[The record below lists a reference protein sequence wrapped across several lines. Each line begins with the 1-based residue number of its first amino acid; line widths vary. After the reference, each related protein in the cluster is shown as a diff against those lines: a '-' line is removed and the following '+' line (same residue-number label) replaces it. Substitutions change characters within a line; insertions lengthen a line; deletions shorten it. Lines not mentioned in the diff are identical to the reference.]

1 MVDDRLITTSSPHIH
16 SGESVKNIM
25 LNVVA
30 ALMLPL
36 IGGIYFFGFRIISVA
51 IVSVIAAVLTETVFQ
66 KLRTRPVTVMDYSA
80 VVTGI
85 LLALNLPPGIPLW
98 MAAVGAVVAISLGK
112 QIYGGLGMNP
122 FNPAL
127 IGRVFLMISFPVQ
140 MTTWINPGVCRTMP
154 ILKGVTGAT
163 PLPDSISCATPLQIM
178 KMQGIATD
186 YMKLFLGNIGGSIG
200 ETSAVL
206 IIVGGLYLLFKGYI
220 DWRVPATY
228 LGTVAVLSLIFGGDP
243 IFNLLS
249 GGLMLGAFF
258 MATDMVTSPVS
269 RTGKIIFGIG
279 AGFFTVLIR
288 FFGGYP
294 EGVSFSILLMNA
306 FTPIINRYTVPRI
319 YGEVKVR

>member
-1 MVDDRLITTSSPHIH
+1 MVDGKLITASSPHIH

-25 LNVVA
+25 LNVAA

-36 IGGIYFFGFRIISVA
+36 IGGIYFFGFRVISVVV
-51 IVSVIAAVLTETVFQ
+51 VSVIAAVLTETVFQ
-66 KLRTRPVTVMDYSA
+66 KLRMRPVTITDYSA

-85 LLALNLPPGIPLW
+85 LLALNLPPGLPLW
-98 MAAVGAVVAISLGK
+98 MAAVGSVVAISLGK

-127 IGRVFLMISFPVQ
+127 IGRVFLMVSFPVQ
-140 MTTWINPGVCRTMP
+140 MTTWINP
-154 ILKGVTGAT
+154 IDGVTG
-163 PLPDSISCATPLQIM
+163 ATPLQIM
-178 KMQGIATD
+178 KMQGLTTD
-186 YMKLFLGNIGGSIG
+186 YLKLFLGNIGGSLG
-200 ETSAVL
+200 ETSSLL
-206 IIVGGLYLLFKGYI
+206 IILGGLYLLYKGYI
-220 DWRVPATY
+220 DWRVPVSY
-228 LGTVAVLSLIFGGDP
+228 LGSVAILSLILGRDP

-258 MATDMVTSPVS
+258 MATDMVTSPIS

-306 FTPIINRYTVPRI
+306 FTPIINRYTVPKI
-319 YGEVKVR
+319 YGEVKTR